1 MKIDTGIILYPS
13 TRALAYLDIFKK
25 NKLFP
30 KEIITMGDWP
40 FINQDLID
48 EDNKYNYSQK
58 YFSLNSHIIDYIIEN
73 DIKHFHVSDVNINSK
88 ELVNLLDSK
97 RCKEYIFT
105 GGGILR
111 SDVLSKNVKF
121 IHVHPGNIIN
131 YRGSTCF
138 YYSYLNQK
146 LIECTTYYMSQN
158 IDRGDVLNI
167 SRINTNLKINSD
179 QKLFIDYILD
189 PTIRALS
196 LQRFLRLNA
205 DKKIHQINTFENS
218 DCYLIHP
225 ALRYLF
231 YKKINE
237 NYNPKINSGIF
248 IDDK

>member
-1 MKIDTGIILYPS
+1 MNINTGIIMYPS

-25 NKLFP
+25 NKLLP
-30 KEIITMGDWP
+30 KEIVIMGNWP

-48 EDNKYNYSQK
+48 EDNIYNYSQE
-58 YFSLNSHIIDYIIEN
+58 YFNLNSNLIDYVQEN
-73 DIKHFHVSDVNINSK
+73 GIKHFHVSDTDINSK
-88 ELVNLLDSK
+88 ELVDILDSK

-111 SDVLSKNVKF
+111 PDILSKNVKF

-146 LIECTTYYMSQN
+146 LIECTTFYMSEN
-158 IDRGDVLNI
+158 IDRGDVLDVSKI
-167 SRINTNLKINSD
+167 KINLTINSD

-189 PTIRALS
+189 PTVRALS
-196 LQRFLRLNA
+196 LQRFLRLNT
-205 DKKIHQINTFENS
+205 DRKINQIDTFENS

-231 YKKINE
+231 FQKINE
-237 NYNPKINSGIF
+237 NYNPKNDSGIF
-248 IDDK
+248 INDK